1 MARIRRVDTQGLGL
15 GELLARGEFGID
27 LSGTGDDGR
36 VYIGTGTENKVL
48 ALVDDV
54 GAFIVTVGTAGQTNV
69 NVVDSSKVLVL
80 VDGNVAGYTVV
91 DGTTVELTTPL
102 VGGEQLKVL
111 DLTLLS
117 AKLDV
122 LDVELKANKNT
133 PDGYVGLNALGLIDA
148 AQLPSY
154 VDDVV
159 EVATYAGLPVSGEA
173 GKIYVVVADETSGDD
188 TSTYRWTGTVYAM
201 VSNTLTAADVEA
213 LYEGI
218 TNTNKYTD
226 VERVKLANTEVT
238 SQLDVRD
245 TDNRSTDNHTDGVTN
260 GVYTLV
266 ERATLVANTN
276 AISVLTSTVEW

>member
-1 MARIRRVDTQGLGL
+1 MARIRRVDTQGLGA

-27 LSGTGDDGR
+27 LSGTGDNGR

-54 GAFIVTVGTAGQTNV
+54 EAFIITVGTAGQASISV
-69 NVVDSSKVLVL
+69 ADSSKVLIL
-80 VDGNVAGYTVV
+80 VDGSIAEYTVV

-102 VGGEQLKVL
+102 VGGEQLKVI

-117 AKLDV
+117 TKLDV

-133 PDGYVGLNALGLIDA
+133 PDGYVGLNGLGLIDA

-154 VDDVV
+154 VDDIV
-159 EVATYAGLPVSGEA
+159 EVAAYADLPASGEV
-173 GKIYVVVADETSGDD
+173 GKIYIVVADETSGGD

-201 VSNTLTAADVEA
+201 VSNTLTAADIEA

-218 TNTNKYTD
+218 ANTNKYTD
-226 VERVKLANTEVT
+226 VERVKLANTEIT
-238 SQLDVRD
+238 AQLDARD
-245 TDNRSTDNHTDGVTN
+245 TNNRNTDNHTDGTTN

-276 AISVLTSTVEW
+276 TISTLTSTVEW

>member
-1 MARIRRVDTQGLGL
+1 
-15 GELLARGEFGID
+15 
-27 LSGTGDDGR
+27 
-36 VYIGTGTENKVL
+36 
-48 ALVDDV
+48 
-54 GAFIVTVGTAGQTNV
+54 
-69 NVVDSSKVLVL
+69 

-102 VGGEQLKVL
+102 VGGEQLKIL

-159 EVATYAGLPVSGEA
+159 EVATYAGLPVSGEV

-218 TNTNKYTD
+218 ANTNKYTD

-260 GVYTLV
+260 GVYTLA